1 MKTARFMTKA
11 VLFSTLAVAVVGSTL
26 AIAQRDD
33 FAFFDPLMDVKGAID
48 RFYLEE
54 PDEKALQTGA
64 IEGMV
69 ATLNDPYT
77 VYVPAR
83 ERKDFDKELTGEY
96 VGIGAQIQIRD
107 GWLTIASPLEDSPAF
122 RAGIMA
128 DDRVVKINGEST
140 FGFTDEQ
147 SVEKLTGEPNTK
159 VTLTLERKGEQF
171 DVEITRE
178 QIKTRS
184 VKGFHRDPTDA
195 QKWQSFIDPVRKI
208 VYLRLTQFTP
218 NCSAEIADALRQAG
232 AEKGEVKGLIL
243 DLRWNGGGVLQDAIA
258 IADMFLKDGVIVS
271 TKGRAHPEEV
281 ARASAPGTLPDFPIA
296 VLANSNSASA
306 SEVLAGALAE
316 NGRAIVIGTRTFGK
330 GLVQAVRT
338 LPNSGGAQLKITEQA
353 YYLPS
358 GRSLHRK
365 GDSVEWGVDP
375 TDGFYI
381 PITDEELIELFT
393 VRREQ
398 EVIRGGASESEQ
410 DWSDPD
416 KILEKLKDRQMAAA
430 LRAMQAKVDSGEWLK
445 TGGPLPER
453 GAQAGEELARLML
466 TRERVERELIRM
478 DERIELLQTASGK
491 PAELPDLWADD
502 VDPTG
507 GRVVVYD
514 KDGKEISQL
523 SITGPNLERALQLA
537 DLKKEAEE
545 ESKPGE

>member
-1 MKTARFMTKA
+1 M
-11 VLFSTLAVAVVGSTL
+11 LFSTLAVAVVGSTL
-26 AIAQRDD
+26 AISQRDD
-33 FAFFDPLMDVKGAID
+33 FAFFDPLIDVKGAID
-48 RFYLEE
+48 RFYLEQ
-54 PDEKALQTGA
+54 PDEKSLQTGA

-83 ERKDFDKELTGEY
+83 ERRDFDKELTGEY

-122 RAGIMA
+122 KAGIMA
-128 DDRVVKINGEST
+128 DDRVVKIDGEST
-140 FGFTDEQ
+140 FGLTDEQ
-147 SVEKLTGEPNTK
+147 CVEKLTGEPRTK
-159 VTLTLERKGEQF
+159 VTLTLERNGEQF

-195 QKWQSFIDPVRKI
+195 QKWQSFIDPARKI

-218 NCSAEIADALRQAG
+218 NCSAEIADALHAAG

-365 GDSVEWGVDP
+365 GDSIEWGVDP

-381 PITDEELIELFT
+381 PLTDEELIELFT

-430 LRAMQAKVDSGEWLK
+430 LRAMQAKVDTGEWLK

-453 GAQAGEELARLML
+453 GSQAGEELARLLL

-478 DERIELLQTASGK
+478 DERIDSLQTASGQ

-502 VDPTG
+502 VDPVG

-514 KDGKEISQL
+514 KDGKAISELQ
-523 SITGPNLERALQLA
+523 ITGPNLERALQLA
-537 DLKKEAEE
+537 DLKKEDPLAR
-545 ESKPGE
+545 PGE